1 MSSLR
6 ILGVAHTGI
15 TCSDIDR
22 SIAFYR
28 DVLGFPV
35 TDKARRGGV
44 IMEQVT
50 GVPGAVIDIAYV
62 DAPGHRI
69 ELLSYVAPRDQVR
82 SALRPCD
89 PGFFHLAFD
98 VEDIETVVTAVRA
111 AGYEPVNP
119 IPTVTEGPAEGLRG
133 VYTRDPDGVVIE
145 FLEWPRDAPS
155 PLPSER
161 PAADGWVAGVERVL
175 NVGIGS
181 PTALESASG
190 ATDDRARNDA
200 KEADS

>member
-35 TDKARRGGV
+35 TDKARRGGAL
-44 IMEQVT
+44 MEQVT
-50 GVPGAVIDIAYV
+50 GVLGAVIDIAYV

-69 ELLSYVAPRDQVR
+69 ELLSYVAPEDRVR
-82 SALRPCD
+82 SRLRPCD
-89 PGFFHLAFD
+89 PGFLHLAFD
-98 VEDIETVVTAVRA
+98 VEDIEAVVAAVRA

-119 IPTVTEGPAEGLRG
+119 IPTVTEGSLKGLRG
-133 VYTRDPDGVVIE
+133 IYTRDPDGVVIE
-145 FLEWPRDAPS
+145 L
-155 PLPSER
+155 LER
-161 PAADGWVAGVERVL
+161 PSAT
-175 NVGIGS
+175 
-181 PTALESASG
+181 PESSSS
-190 ATDDRARNDA
+190 DRL
-200 KEADS
+200 